1 MKTIFV
7 LLTFLSIISCSSYQK
22 SNAKDLNGIYEYKAA
37 NQAQNTYLVFDTQN
51 KKQLALF
58 YGTENQNQE
67 IYYFE
72 NKIEKL
78 KIDQQEISFEI
89 GKRELYETSRLKIV
103 KSKEQV
109 KNERIVGISKEKIKI
124 VGKINDEK
132 IKLPCVSEG
141 CQQKEMIF
149 LKIKT
154 IETAN

>member
-109 KNERIVGISKEKIKI
+109 KNDDFIDFDNGI
-124 VGKINDEK
+124 
-132 IKLPCVSEG
+132 
-141 CQQKEMIF
+141 
-149 LKIKT
+149 
-154 IETAN
+154 